1 MNIRYPAVE
10 DSFYP
15 AKKSEV
21 ETMINRFEKNVK
33 YEDNNQNIIP
43 RAVISPHAG
52 YIYSGQVATAAFKL
66 LKNLKQK
73 VKRIIVIAPSHRI
86 SFNGISAGYF
96 DYYRINGENI
106 PIDLSYLKKLTG
118 QFEIGFLKQAHE
130 YEHAG
135 EVQIPFIKH
144 YLHDFKLIT
153 LVYGNC
159 NHETLTEI
167 TQYLLNDE
175 NNIVVI
181 SSDLSHYHPY
191 DLCMEIDKKVLNGVL
206 TSDIDLI
213 SQGEAC
219 GMIGIK
225 AVTAAA
231 ERLNLNRKLLDYRNS
246 GDTSGDK
253 SAVVGY
259 ASFVFYK

>member
-10 DSFYP
+10 NSFYP

-21 ETMINRFEKNVK
+21 KTMIDRFEKNVK
-33 YEDNNQNIIP
+33 YEDNTQNIIP
-43 RAVISPHAG
+43 RALISPHAG
-52 YIYSGQVATAAFKL
+52 YIYSGQTATAAFKL

-73 VKRIIVIAPSHRI
+73 VKRIIIIAPSHRI
-86 SFNGISAGYF
+86 SFSGISAGCF
-96 DYYRINGENI
+96 DYYRINGEDI
-106 PIDLSYLKKLTG
+106 PVDLSYLEKLTG
-118 QFEIGFLKQAHE
+118 QFDIGFLKQAHE

-144 YLHDFKLIT
+144 YLHNFKLIP
-153 LVYGNC
+153 LVYGSC
-159 NHETLTEI
+159 DHEMLTEI
-167 TQYLLNDE
+167 IQHLLSDDD
-175 NNIVVI
+175 NIVVI

-191 DLCMEIDKKVLNGVL
+191 DLCIKIDKKVLDGVL
-206 TSDIDLI
+206 SLDTNLI

-219 GMIGIK
+219 GMTGIR
-225 AVTAAA
+225 AVTDAAK
-231 ERLNLNRKLLDYRNS
+231 RLNLDRKLLDYCNS